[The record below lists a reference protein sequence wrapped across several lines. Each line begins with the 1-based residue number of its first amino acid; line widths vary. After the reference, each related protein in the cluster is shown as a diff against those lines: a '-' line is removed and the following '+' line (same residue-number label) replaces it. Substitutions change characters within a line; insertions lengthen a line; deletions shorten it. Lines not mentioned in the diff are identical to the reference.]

1 MDEKSPFQEKKIP
14 VSDLYEALQ
23 HNEKLDKIPDTIET
37 NRIYRVALASNTK
50 DAYKFD
56 KYAWKNTR
64 RTPYPKNNPEFIKIY
79 YSCVNADKKK
89 DGRCVKHVFISKVN
103 DLDVLVCYFG
113 NFYIAE
119 KRPHGSCRLEN
130 SHVFHHTPA
139 STIAQ
144 IDELVS
150 KMPGAAAYKILVAT
164 NGDVEAPRN
173 AAQCQYRRQKYLKN
187 QKITCDEIKNLIL
200 LSYELNGFYKLLQL
214 QPETSIVL
222 MHDQMKQ
229 QFANLLTKTKEI
241 IPLYYDTTFSLGE
254 IYVSILGFRHVMFS
268 EKPIL
273 TLAILMHDSKRE
285 LVHERFVQIINH
297 ELPDLHK
304 KSILVTDGENAL
316 KNAFQTHYPTMLQ
329 LRCWNHAIKDIKLTA
344 KRYYYNDQENHAND
358 DDSVPKTKKEIIAD
372 VMDSITNLLRVSTRA
387 EPLAE
392 FQNILQSWPIKFR
405 KYMETYILP
414 IIDELGGWSSRP
426 FNLFDEVSGV
436 TTNPIESLNAVF
448 KQWVSWKELSLDALV
463 QMFYLV
469 MGFYV
474 NETRRGFCA
483 HGGYHLELKY
493 KDAQTD
499 TSLLSLIA
507 GFSPDDAV
515 ARMKSFLLKR
525 QASTT
530 NDNSQ
535 RVALE
540 KEMASCNLNDNY
552 DEHGEE
558 STVEQ
563 GRNDHTSTTNSSPN
577 NANSVQQETLTNIAR
592 AAILLEQNLVQFHM
606 DSKVFTV
613 RSLDHHLVHAVHM
626 NDPKRLFRCS
636 CPSTLQTCSHIL
648 AVKLFLGM
656 PTDKRD
662 NNINLG
668 HERKRKR
675 IDDKITKPGGKRPR
689 RCDKE
694 PTKKYT
700 SPYFQGTQG
709 NTTNVNQTRQGNVSH
724 SQRDEPINSPA
735 ISRGLTNI
743 TNLPSSSTSNVVTP
757 SRIQSIRFLTPINI
771 RLPIQQLNQ
780 TVISNPN

>member
-1 MDEKSPFQEKKIP
+1 
-14 VSDLYEALQ
+14 
-23 HNEKLDKIPDTIET
+23 
-37 NRIYRVALASNTK
+37 
-50 DAYKFD
+50 
-56 KYAWKNTR
+56 
-64 RTPYPKNNPEFIKIY
+64 
-79 YSCVNADKKK
+79 
-89 DGRCVKHVFISKVN
+89 
-103 DLDVLVCYFG
+103 
-113 NFYIAE
+113 
-119 KRPHGSCRLEN
+119 
-130 SHVFHHTPA
+130 
-139 STIAQ
+139 
-144 IDELVS
+144 
-150 KMPGAAAYKILVAT
+150 
-164 NGDVEAPRN
+164 
-173 AAQCQYRRQKYLKN
+173 
-187 QKITCDEIKNLIL
+187 
-200 LSYELNGFYKLLQL
+200 
-214 QPETSIVL
+214 
-222 MHDQMKQ
+222 
-229 QFANLLTKTKEI
+229 
-241 IPLYYDTTFSLGE
+241 
-254 IYVSILGFRHVMFS
+254 
-268 EKPIL
+268 
-273 TLAILMHDSKRE
+273 HDSKRE

-316 KNAFQTHYPTMLQ
+316 KNAFRTHYPTMLQ
-329 LRCWNHAIKDIKLTA
+329 LRCWNHAIKDIKLAA

-358 DDSVPKTKKEIIAD
+358 DDSVSKTKKEIIAD

-387 EPLAE
+387 ESLVE

-448 KQWVSWKELSLDALV
+448 KRWVSWKELSLDALV

-535 RVALE
+535 RVPLE

-592 AAILLEQNLVQFHM
+592 ATILLEQNLVRFHM

-613 RSLDHHLVHAVHM
+613 RSLDHHLVHAVHT

-648 AVKLFLGM
+648 TAKLFLGM

-662 NNINLG
+662 NNINHG

-735 ISRGLTNI
+735 ISGGLTNI
-743 TNLPSSSTSNVVTP
+743 TNLPSSLTSNVVTP
-757 SRIQSIRFLTPINI
+757 SRIQIIQTSI
-771 RLPIQQLNQ
+771 
-780 TVISNPN
+780 